1 MEKGECVGHHGD
13 SDNTLTLSIYQ
24 PQLLRVLKTLEII
37 GIFNEFNGGALALF
51 YARHLEDAQIEKYMD
66 LYQEWHGIQSSTV
79 PAEKQ

>member
-1 MEKGECVGHHGD
+1 MGEGEGVGKHGD
-13 SDNTLTLSIYQ
+13 SDHTLTLSIYQ

-37 GIFNEFNGGALALF
+37 GIFNQFNEGALALF
-51 YARHLEDAQIEKYMD
+51 YARRLEDAEIEKYMD